1 MESEVTNFKVKK
13 CECLLD
19 DNDNTI
25 TLFSGF
31 AAGSAILQGGIFGL
45 SSMFPGKYTQA
56 VMGGM
61 VNSFSFLQLF
71 SRVSYA
77 FL

>member
-1 MESEVTNFKVKK
+1 MIDFKLRKQIKLQIRKQSFVRVV
-13 CECLLD
+13 
-19 DNDNTI
+19 
-25 TLFSGF
+25 

-61 VNSFSFLQLF
+61 VRIMLLF
-71 SRVSYA
+71 YK
-77 FL
+77 